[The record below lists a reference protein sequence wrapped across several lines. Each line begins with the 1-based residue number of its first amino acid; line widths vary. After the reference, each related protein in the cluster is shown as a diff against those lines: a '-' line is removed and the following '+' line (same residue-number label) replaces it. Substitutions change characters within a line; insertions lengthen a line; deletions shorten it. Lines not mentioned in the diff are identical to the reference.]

1 MLSARLILD
10 KDYVISQVDK
20 RLYGSF
26 VEHLGRCVYTGIYEP
41 GHPMADEQGF
51 RRDTL
56 ALVRNVYPGWKNH
69 KLETVC
75 KMLGVNNKH
84 AHRAVDDARATAQA
98 MLVAFQEMEKEHP
111 VKLLSDLNRI
121 YGSDASDQSWHIIL
135 LAASQTGMTNL
146 NRLVLSLIHI

>member
-56 ALVRNVYPGWKNH
+56 ALVRRLNVPVVRYPGGNY
-69 KLETVC
+69 VS
-75 KMLGVNNKH
+75 GF
-84 AHRAVDDARATAQA
+84 R
-98 MLVAFQEMEKEHP
+98 
-111 VKLLSDLNRI
+111 
-121 YGSDASDQSWHIIL
+121 
-135 LAASQTGMTNL
+135 
-146 NRLVLSLIHI
+146 

>member
-1 MLSARLILD
+1 MDMAMLSARLILD

-56 ALVRNVYPGWKNH
+56 ALVRRLNVPVVRYPGGNY
-69 KLETVC
+69 VS
-75 KMLGVNNKH
+75 GF
-84 AHRAVDDARATAQA
+84 R
-98 MLVAFQEMEKEHP
+98 
-111 VKLLSDLNRI
+111 
-121 YGSDASDQSWHIIL
+121 
-135 LAASQTGMTNL
+135 
-146 NRLVLSLIHI
+146 